1 VRAGFERLRAT
12 LAART
17 PGSHAVDAIRPEF
30 LPEGG
35 LRRAA
40 VLVPLFEHDG
50 AAHVLLTRRRPDL
63 TRHAGQV
70 SFPGGRIEPGEDAL
84 TAALREAEEEIGLE
98 VARVDVLGPLDE
110 TLVLATGFRLTPWV
124 GVVPYPYPYAPHPGE
139 VEAILY
145 VPIAALSRQGVHRTE
160 EREAYGNPRYLVHFY
175 DLPTVTIWGATARVL
190 HQLLALWSPP

>member
-1 VRAGFERLRAT
+1 MSAGFDALRAT

-17 PGSHAVDAIRPEF
+17 PGSYRFESLRPEL

-40 VLVPLFEHDG
+40 VLVPLFEHGG

-70 SFPGGRIEPGEDAL
+70 SFPGGHIEEGEDAL
-84 TAALREAEEEIGLE
+84 SAALRESREEIGLE
-98 VARVDVLGPLDE
+98 PAEVDVLGRLDE

-124 GVVPYPYPYAPHPGE
+124 GIVPYPYRYVPQPAE

-145 VPIAALSRQGVHRTE
+145 VPVAALRAPGVHRTE
-160 EREAYGNPRYLVHFY
+160 EREAYGDRHLVHFY
-175 DLPTVTIWGATARVL
+175 ELPTVTVWGATARVL
-190 HQLLALWSPP
+190 HQLFTLWSSP